1 MQHGRKLQ
9 LLARRS
15 SSIFSAPNTISQTFA
30 VTHRQQRQQSAPGHA
45 FIADLVEGK
54 QLIFFAGTVEFV
66 FVLAV
71 KVEVSGEFFG
81 DEVICISP

>member
-15 SSIFSAPNTISQTFA
+15 SSIFSAPEYHQPDVCRYAPTA
-30 VTHRQQRQQSAPGHA
+30 ASAKCASHA

-54 QLIFFAGTVEFV
+54 QLIFFAGAVEFV

>member
-1 MQHGRKLQ
+1 M
-9 LLARRS
+9 RS
-15 SSIFSAPNTISQTFA
+15 LNKNT

-54 QLIFFAGTVEFV
+54 QLIFFAGVVEFV

-71 KVEVSGEFFG
+71 KVEVSGEFFR
-81 DEVICISP
+81 

>member
-30 VTHRQQRQQSAPGHA
+30 VTHRQQRQQRAPGHT

-54 QLIFFAGTVEFV
+54 QLIFFACTVKFI

-71 KVEVSGEFFG
+71 KVEVPGEFFG

>member
-15 SSIFSAPNTISQTFA
+15 SSIFSAPEYHQPDVA
-30 VTHRQQRQQSAPGHA
+30 VTHRQQRQQSAPGHT

-54 QLIFFAGTVEFV
+54 QLIFFAGAVEFV

-71 KVEVSGEFFG
+71 KVEVSGEFFR
-81 DEVICISP
+81 